1 MKKKKEIE
9 IPKTE
14 YIYQR
19 YNGIIT
25 KYIVDE
31 EYYIA
36 VETGIANRKD
46 TILLLGTVSESI
58 IDLVEIEDIVFTEDF
73 YGYSFIHIY
82 DEEMLEALK
91 EDVKNEVKIKSILTH
106 EQFEQNCY
114 TVERK

>member
-9 IPKTE
+9 IPETK

-106 EQFEQNCY
+106 EQYEQNCCRL
-114 TVERK
+114 EE